1 MECKFIFSLIQKDS
15 PEEGM
20 FPNLVRKMFDR
31 VLEIGETD
39 DSVEFMIKIACFEVD
54 DEGEKINDVM
64 SRKFL
69 KNLKLFSQLNQSQ
82 ST

>member
-1 MECKFIFSLIQKDS
+1 
-15 PEEGM
+15 M

-64 SRKFL
+64 SRKVFQHL
-69 KNLKLFSQLNQSQ
+69 IFFS
-82 ST
+82 